1 MTRPLPTPS
10 PASAVDDLRARVAIA
25 SAVAITLARATDRP
39 GLRDAADH
47 LAAALRAIDAVA
59 TPSRTVAADVE
70 GAVSAPR
77 ARNACVRICA
87 RNSATRT
94 TTPRAK

>member
-10 PASAVDDLRARVAIA
+10 SASAVDDLRARVAIA
-25 SAVAITLARATDRP
+25 SAVAITLARP
-39 GLRDAADH
+39 GFRDAADH